1 MTMVRRLLKLP
12 LDSHNRLTDQSE
24 GSPPRACTIHQSSD
38 STLGVWEYEP
48 GEFQWRLDEAQS
60 ACILSG
66 CARVELADGRT
77 LNLEAGKSFYM
88 PQGMHGHWVVERRLR
103 AVSIATTPK
112 N

>member
-1 MTMVRRLLKLP
+1 MVRRLLELQ
-12 LDSHNRLTDQSE
+12 LDSVDRHHGRPE
-24 GSPPRACTIHQSSD
+24 GSPPKGCTIHQSND

-77 LNLEAGKSFYM
+77 LKLEAGKSFYM
-88 PQGMHGHWVVERRLR
+88 PEGMHGHWVVERRLR